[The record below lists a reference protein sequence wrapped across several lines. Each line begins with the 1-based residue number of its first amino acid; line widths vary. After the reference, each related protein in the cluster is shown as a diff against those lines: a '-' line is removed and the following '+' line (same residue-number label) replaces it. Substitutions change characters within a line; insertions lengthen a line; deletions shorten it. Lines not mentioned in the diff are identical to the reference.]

1 MMRFKEFLLEEQMKN
16 ETSDRLQVLLY
27 MMENVDT
34 INEST
39 DEQILENVN
48 KHVNKI
54 GLKLHKSKSL
64 IDYIKSFTTGAG
76 KLFLYMIK
84 GDTKKAK
91 ELLKSIKKEDV
102 LDFIIKLDLGTLH
115 IITGPLHTID
125 AWTGWDLAANVQA
138 KMEKGSD
145 LLNDIKHGIDEIR
158 AKIVALYS
166 DEPTRIKQ
174 LDKNLQDIEATI
186 S

>member
-1 MMRFKEFLLEEQMKN
+1 MIRFKDFLLEEQRMN

-27 MMENVDT
+27 MMENIDT

-39 DEQILENVN
+39 DEQILESIH
-48 KHVNKI
+48 KHVNKL

-64 IDYIKSFTTGAG
+64 IDYIKSFTTSAG

-91 ELLKSIKKEDV
+91 ELLNTIEKEDV
-102 LDFIIKLDLGTLH
+102 LDFLLKLDLGTFH

-138 KMEKGSD
+138 KMEKGSE
-145 LLNDIKHGIDEIR
+145 LLNSIKHGIDDIR
-158 AKIVALYS
+158 AKIVSLYS
-166 DEPTRIKQ
+166 GEPTRVKQ
-174 LDKNLQDIEATI
+174 LDKHLHNIEATI